1 MCCGFASFSS
11 QVGKFVC
18 CVGAFIDRCGI
29 TKGKVKV
36 VDLFSD
42 PRYQVCVAIG

>member
-1 MCCGFASFSS
+1 MCCGFAGFSS

-18 CVGAFIDRCGI
+18 CVVAFIDRCGV

-36 VDLFSD
+36 VHLLLD
-42 PRYQVCVAIG
+42 PRYQVCVATG